1 MHSATPR
8 CELPRS
14 NSVLTRGAAVGSA
27 LLLAAA
33 LAAPPVSAQA
43 NPAAGEAL
51 RIGIIG
57 SGAMGAPI
65 GLLWAEA
72 GHQVLFSSRNPD
84 QLMDLVQEAAPRASA
99 GYADAAAYF
108 GEVILLAVPPSAI
121 PQIGR
126 DFGHLMQDKVVID
139 LSNPRVDRDG
149 EITNEWL
156 EMGTG
161 IAMAQYLPGVQFVK
175 AFNTVNPRSFA
186 DPVRENGRI
195 GVPIAADDEEAIAV
209 TEALV
214 RDAGLDP
221 VVVGPLE
228 RAIEFDRGT
237 AVWETDVS
245 ASEIREILDLP

>member
-1 MHSATPR
+1 MHPAAPR
-8 CELPRS
+8 HRRPRPDSPRS
-14 NSVLTRGAAVGSA
+14 PGVAAASA
-27 LLLAAA
+27 LLLAAL
-33 LAAPPVSAQA
+33 LAAPSLSAQTG
-43 NPAAGEAL
+43 PATGEPL

-84 QLMDLVQEAAPRASA
+84 ELMDLVREAAPRASA
-99 GYADAAAYF
+99 GYPDAAAYF
-108 GEVILLAVPPSAI
+108 GEVILLAVPPSAV

-126 DFGHLMQDKVVID
+126 DFGHLMEGKVVID
-139 LSNPRVDRDG
+139 LGNPRVDRDG

-161 IAMAQYLPGVQFVK
+161 LAMAQYLPGVRFVK

-195 GVPIAADDEEAIAV
+195 GVPIASDDEDAIAV

-214 RDAGLDP
+214 RDSGLDP

-245 ASEIREILDLP
+245 AAEIREFLGLQ

>member
-1 MHSATPR
+1 MHPAAPR
-8 CELPRS
+8 NRRPRPDSPRS
-14 NSVLTRGAAVGSA
+14 HGVAAASA
-27 LLLAAA
+27 LLVAAILAAA
-33 LAAPPVSAQA
+33 PLTAQT
-43 NPAAGEAL
+43 NPATGEPL
-51 RIGIIG
+51 QIGVIG

-84 QLMDLVQEAAPRASA
+84 QLMDLVREAAPRASA
-99 GYADAAAYF
+99 GYPDAAAYF

-121 PQIGR
+121 PQIGE
-126 DFGHLMQDKVVID
+126 DFGHLMQGKVVID

-149 EITNEWL
+149 EISNEWL

-161 IAMAQYLPGVQFVK
+161 IAMAQYLPGVRLVK

-195 GVPIAADDEEAIAV
+195 GVPIASDDEDAIAV

-214 RDAGLDP
+214 RDSGLDP

-237 AVWETDVS
+237 SVWETDVS
-245 ASEIREILDLP
+245 AAEIREHLGLQ

>member
-1 MHSATPR
+1 MHPAAPR
-8 CELPRS
+8 SERPRS
-14 NSVLTRGAAVGSA
+14 NSALTLGAAVGSA

-33 LAAPPVSAQA
+33 LAAPPVSAQV
-43 NPAAGEAL
+43 NPASGEAL
-51 RIGIIG
+51 RIGVIG

-72 GHQVLFSSRNPD
+72 GHQVLFSSRNPG

-99 GYADAAAYF
+99 GYTDAAAYF

-126 DFGHLMQDKVVID
+126 DFGHLMQGKVVID

-161 IAMAQYLPGVQFVK
+161 IAMAQYLPGVRLVK

-209 TEALV
+209 TETLV

-237 AVWETDVS
+237 GVWETDVS
-245 ASEIREILDLP
+245 ASEIREILGLP